1 MTSSNLNFFPKA
13 ISLNT
18 SILRVSNSTYLVPEF
33 GKGVTSLVHINIFFF
48 FFFLNPAFS
57 KLKLMIFA
65 HSYHNLNIVTLKFF
79 FILVNY
85 IIIHLVFKELGI
97 NPETLP
103 FPQLV
108 PQLSLLASWLYCPNM
123 SFIQSL
129 LSSTI
134 VTFD

>member
-1 MTSSNLNFFPKA
+1 MTSSNLYFLPKA
-13 ISLNT
+13 VSLNT
-18 SILRVSNSTYLVPEF
+18 IILRVSNSTHLVPEC
-33 GKGVTSLVHINIFFF
+33 GKRITSLVHINI

-65 HSYHNLNIVTLKFF
+65 HSYHNLNIVTLKYF

-103 FPQLV
+103 FP
-108 PQLSLLASWLYCPNM
+108 
-123 SFIQSL
+123 
-129 LSSTI
+129 
-134 VTFD
+134 